1 MAYGMYMTAAI
12 QQRRR
17 AAGFGDVSDPFNIG
31 LNTLSLTGSTSLIP
45 SYSTAAPAPT
55 TTTGGGTDWLGSAG
69 TFLGSLGKTLFGTG
83 GAPAPVAGAAAP
95 AAAPSPFTPGVIAAI
110 AIAVLGIGALV
121 FLKKK

>member
-1 MAYGMYMTAAI
+1 MAYGMYMTASI

-17 AAGFGDVSDPFNIG
+17 AGFGDVSDPFNIG
-31 LNTLSLTGSTSLIP
+31 LNTLSFPGTIS
-45 SYSTAAPAPT
+45 SYSTAPAQT
-55 TTTGGGTDWLGSAG
+55 TTTNTSSGTDWLGSAG

-83 GAPAPVAGAAAP
+83 GAQAPVAGAAAP
-95 AAAPSPFTPGVIAAI
+95 AAAPSVFTPGVIAAI